1 MWGTLDCSVGD
12 PRGCGVGDP
21 PGCGV
26 RDPPEPWC
34 GGPPGLWCGG
44 PWTVVWEAPRLWCW
58 APPGCGLGDP
68 PDCGVGDLG
77 LWCGGPPGC
86 GVGRPQAVV
95 WGTPRTVVWGTPGC
109 GVGGPPGLW
118 CGRPSGLWCGGT
130 PGAVVWATL
139 RAVVWGTRWG
149 GPGARGAQVPTG
161 RGSGVS
167 FSGSCRSAPLAWR
180 LGSEGD
186 SRKPLRRLVRPPK
199 EPPLSGLTSAQAVG
213 WAAGQ
218 VSCPVPPGPRN
229 QLRSAPRWGWSPSRT
244 LFLSGGPSRGA
255 PPPRPTR
262 PLCRYVQERRG
273 AGLWRLFI
281 VLGVGWRGSRS
292 SRRAGP
298 RAPPTPPGSS
308 SCAGSPLGWGSRPSR
323 PALPRV
329 GRASRVGGASVMCG
343 RGLPSLP
350 GAGRL
355 WSRPARA
362 HLGQDLRAL
371 VCGRERILR
380 KRPAPPP
387 HLPGAEV
394 PDPPPRGQAPP
405 LPVIPSSLPGPPV
418 VRPAPEE

>member
-1 MWGTLDCSVGD
+1 MGD

-44 PWTVVWEAPRLWCW
+44 PWTVVWEAPRLWCG
-58 APPGCGLGDP
+58 A
-68 PDCGVGDLG
+68 
-77 LWCGGPPGC
+77 PPGC
-86 GVGRPQAVV
+86 GVGDPSDCSV
-95 WGTPRTVVWGTPGC
+95 GDPR
-109 GVGGPPGLW
+109 
-118 CGRPSGLWCGGT
+118 LWCGGT

-199 EPPLSGLTSAQAVG
+199 EPPLLGLTSAQAVG